1 MRKMRILT
9 GLLALLLSVPMF
21 ARDDK
26 MISRGLDPGARGTIH
41 TDKDDNGNTKVKVE
55 VEHTATPQ
63 QLNPPHQYYL
73 VWIQESGQPAK
84 LVGELRV
91 DRDHA
96 NGSVEGT
103 TPAKVFDVFV
113 TAEDQTNTQTPSSA
127 ELLRG
132 HVDRS

>member
-1 MRKMRILT
+1 MRKIQILA
-9 GLLALLLSVPMF
+9 GLLALLMSLPMF

-26 MISRGLDPGARGTIH
+26 MISRGLDPGARGNIH

-63 QLNPPHQYYL
+63 QLNPPHQVYM

-84 LVGELRV
+84 RVGELKV

-96 NGSVEGT
+96 KGSVEGT
-103 TPAKVFDVFV
+103 TPAKVFDVIV
-113 TAEDQTNTQTPSSA
+113 TAEDQINVETPSSS